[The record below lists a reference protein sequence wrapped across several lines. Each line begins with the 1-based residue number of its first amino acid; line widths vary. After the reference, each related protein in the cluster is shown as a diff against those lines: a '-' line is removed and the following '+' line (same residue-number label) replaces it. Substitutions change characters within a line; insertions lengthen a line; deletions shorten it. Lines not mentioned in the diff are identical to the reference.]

1 MDLAS
6 YVFKP
11 KHGPELAIK
20 VIEAFCDDFLHYQHE
35 GFYLHWRSSE
45 SAKADG
51 TIKYRPLPDGFLE
64 FTIETESGNM
74 EAWTE
79 ACYDD
84 RELEASDLT
93 DSFFALLSKDF
104 WHEADGKP
112 EYHFYERELCELV
125 SDLSDDDSRIVSF
138 GSGRKA
144 WVRGNK
150 TEKNRYE
157 TIDLLDYAMTAPIVK
172 EKQSNPQGKQLQLAL

>member
-11 KHGPELAIK
+11 RCGSELAMK
-20 VIEAFCDDFLHYQHE
+20 VIEAFCDDFLHYQHD
-35 GFYLHWRSSE
+35 GFYLHWRSYE

-51 TIKYRPLPDGFLE
+51 TIKHRPLPEGFVE
-64 FTIETESGNM
+64 FEIETESGNM

-79 ACYDD
+79 CCYDE

-93 DSFFALLSKDF
+93 DSFFELLSEDF
-104 WHEADGKP
+104 WYTTDDGVT

-125 SDLSDDDSRIVSF
+125 ADLSDDDSRIVSF

-144 WVRGNK
+144 WVRGSK

-157 TIDLLDYAMTAPIVK
+157 MIDMLDYALTVPIVK
-172 EKQSNPQGKQLQLAL
+172 EKPQGEQLKLTL

>member
-6 YVFKP
+6 YIFKP
-11 KHGPELAIK
+11 RHGPELAMK
-20 VIEAFCDDFLHYQHE
+20 VIERFCDDFLHYQHE

-45 SAKADG
+45 GAKADG

-64 FTIETESGNM
+64 FTVETEGGNM

-79 ACYDD
+79 CCYDE

-93 DSFFALLSKDF
+93 DSFFALLSEDF
-104 WHEADGKP
+104 WYTTDDGVT
-112 EYHFYERELCELV
+112 EYHFYERDLSELV

-138 GSGRKA
+138 GTGRKA
-144 WVRGNK
+144 WVRGSKAEEK
-150 TEKNRYE
+150 TYQ
-157 TIDLLDYAMTAPIVK
+157 TIDLLDYAMTVPIVNRK
-172 EKQSNPQGKQLQLAL
+172 PQGEQLQLTL